1 MKKLIITCD
10 DLGVSE
16 ETNLGI
22 KHCLNERVA
31 SSSSII
37 ANSDFYDHA
46 MHNVVN
52 KTPIKFYGLHL
63 NLTEGKALNKNC
75 INIICNENNR
85 FKISAKKYFL
95 LNFSKLNK
103 TYENVIYNEFK
114 SQIEKV
120 LKDGIKIS
128 HFDSHEHIHHS
139 PWVFKI
145 ISALGKE
152 FNINKIRFVNE
163 KIVIKNYFKDTYYKL
178 KSLNYFKHFIINMCN
193 KKIINTFSS
202 PDYFFGVLN
211 SGKIELDE
219 FFLYFDS
226 IKSEKIVELCVHP
239 ANKIVNDLNSV
250 KNINKANFY
259 KSKNRINEKNLLLSD
274 EFKNFLSYKK
284 IDLINFSDIG

>member
-22 KHCLNERVA
+22 KLCLDERVA

-52 KTPIKFYGLHL
+52 QSPIKFYGLHL
-63 NLTEGKALNKNC
+63 NLTEGKALNRNC

-103 TYENVIYNEFK
+103 TYESIIYNEFK

-120 LKDGIKIS
+120 LKDGVKIS

-163 KIVIKNYFKDTYYKL
+163 KIVIKNYFKDAYYKL
-178 KSLNYFKHFIINMCN
+178 KSLNYFKHFVINMCN

-202 PDYFFGVLN
+202 PDYFFGILN
-211 SGKIELDE
+211 SGKIEMDE
-219 FFLYFDS
+219 FFLYLDS

-239 ANKIVNDLNSV
+239 ANKIVNDVNGV
-250 KNINKANFY
+250 KNIKKTNFY

-274 EFKNFLSYKK
+274 KFKNFLSYKN
-284 IDLINFSDIG
+284 IDLINFSDIS

>member
-1 MKKLIITCD
+1 MKKLIISCD
-10 DLGVSE
+10 DLGISE
-16 ETNLGI
+16 EVNLGI
-22 KHCLNERVA
+22 QDCLEKRVA
-31 SSSSII
+31 TSSSII
-37 ANSDFYDHA
+37 ANGKFYEHA
-46 MHNVVN
+46 LNNVVN
-52 KTPIKFYGLHL
+52 QGAIKFYGLHL

-103 TYENVIYNEFK
+103 TYESIIYNEFK

-120 LKDGIKIS
+120 LKDGVKIS

-163 KIVIKNYFKDTYYKL
+163 KIVIKNYFKGTYYKL

-211 SGKIELDE
+211 SGKIEMDE

-239 ANKIVNDLNSV
+239 ANKLVDQINIK
-250 KNINKANFY
+250 KNINQRNFQ
-259 KSKNRINEKNLLLSD
+259 KSENRIIEKNLLLSD
-274 EFKNFLSYKK
+274 KFRDFLIHKK
-284 IDLINFSDIG
+284 INLINFSDIN